1 MSFQPKTRQ
10 KPQTS
15 MKPKENSKNP
25 SQLDPSDKSLVSS
38 QYLVLS
44 LQEIHRKV
52 QENLKDFINKPK
64 DYNERLLDINLI
76 DRNFYRRILPK
87 DFSVVQTEKTQDR
100 FKSIITRGI
109 NSKQKEIHRNLI
121 KDLYSHSNLFFEFH
135 RKKVVNLKKA
145 VNGCKN
151 FIEMLDR
158 QGQAKRE
165 KNEKERMKA
174 LKENDLDA
182 YIELI
187 NTTKNS
193 RLLQILKQ
201 TDDFL
206 RLIGAKVLVQ
216 KGEAE
221 TAAEELPEQELTG
234 EKIAESLKVASRAYY
249 QVTHT
254 IQEEVKIQPKGIEG
268 GALKNYQLTGLQ

>member
-1 MSFQPKTRQ
+1 
-10 KPQTS
+10 
-15 MKPKENSKNP
+15 
-25 SQLDPSDKSLVSS
+25 
-38 QYLVLS
+38 
-44 LQEIHRKV
+44 
-52 QENLKDFINKPK
+52 
-64 DYNERLLDINLI
+64 
-76 DRNFYRRILPK
+76 
-87 DFSVVQTEKTQDR
+87 
-100 FKSIITRGI
+100 
-109 NSKQKEIHRNLI
+109 
-121 KDLYSHSNLFFEFH
+121 
-135 RKKVVNLKKA
+135 
-145 VNGCKN
+145 
-151 FIEMLDR
+151 
-158 QGQAKRE
+158 
-165 KNEKERMKA
+165 MKA